1 MGRRRYKRKSS
12 SDELFDLLFDLTGF
26 VWQIG
31 AVVSGVLLFLSYI
44 AYDWVD
50 TLIATAE
57 KSPFLSPIVTNF
69 GWAPYLLPLMLV
81 IFAVLFGVKTYE
93 AYRNEHF

>member
-1 MGRRRYKRKSS
+1 MSRRRYKRKSS
-12 SDELFDLLFDLTGF
+12 FDELFELAGF

-44 AYDWVD
+44 AYDWAD
-50 TLIATAE
+50 TWIAAAE
-57 KSPFLSPIVTNF
+57 KSPFLSPIATNF
-69 GWAPYLLPLMLV
+69 GWAAYLLPLMFVVL
-81 IFAVLFGVKTYE
+81 AALFGVKTYE